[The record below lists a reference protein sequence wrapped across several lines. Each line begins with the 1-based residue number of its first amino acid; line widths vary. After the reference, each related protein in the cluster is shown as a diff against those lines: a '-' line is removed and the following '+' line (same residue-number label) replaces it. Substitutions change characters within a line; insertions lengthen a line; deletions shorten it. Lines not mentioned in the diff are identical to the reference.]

1 MVENDV
7 NFNLKM
13 KDLIADANDG
23 YDLIYSDSSDF
34 SKAKN
39 NLIEFTNNLKN
50 LDFNLLVKN
59 VNTLLQSSK
68 NTSDSIST
76 LSKNL
81 NVFVEDLHKNNTSQE
96 MVATL
101 QKIQEILVSYN
112 SSSQMYSELQDTINN
127 LNNTLKNIEPI
138 VEKVDENS
146 NSLIFNYEKED
157 PKPLKK

>member
-1 MVENDV
+1 M
-7 NFNLKM
+7 
-13 KDLIADANDG
+13 
-23 YDLIYSDSSDF
+23 
-34 SKAKN
+34 
-39 NLIEFTNNLKN
+39 
-50 LDFNLLVKN
+50 
-59 VNTLLQSSK
+59 
-68 NTSDSIST
+68 
-76 LSKNL
+76 SKNL

>member
-1 MVENDV
+1 
-7 NFNLKM
+7 M

-23 YDLIYSDSSDF
+23 YDLIYADSSDF

-96 MVATL
+96 MVVTL

>member
-1 MVENDV
+1 
-7 NFNLKM
+7 M

-23 YDLIYSDSSDF
+23 YDLIYADSSDF

-112 SSSQMYSELQDTINN
+112 SSSMIYFFLITI
-127 LNNTLKNIEPI
+127 
-138 VEKVDENS
+138 
-146 NSLIFNYEKED
+146 
-157 PKPLKK
+157 